1 MAGRHET
8 ARRFDAA
15 TAAKVIARQVSFAY
29 VGAAV
34 IPAGLGYLAATAGLG
49 AIMPAV
55 LAALLILLLMSEA
68 LNRIT

>member
-1 MAGRHET
+1 
-8 ARRFDAA
+8 
-15 TAAKVIARQVSFAY
+15 

-55 LAALLILLLMSEA
+55 LAALLLLLLMSEV

>member
-1 MAGRHET
+1 M
-8 ARRFDAA
+8 
-15 TAAKVIARQVSFAY
+15 
-29 VGAAV
+29 